1 MRSAAKLNCHLMLPV
16 VDLGPLGPGPLVPPA
31 PRGPAIVKPQ
41 KFGSSWFL
49 SIRGLGV
56 SISGRYPT
64 KKKGFHR
71 MELDDVIL
79 HVI

>member
-31 PRGPAIVKPQ
+31 PRGPAIVIAEIRE
-41 KFGSSWFL
+41 FL
-49 SIRGLGV
+49 VFVHSGV
-56 SISGRYPT
+56 GCLYLRPVVLP
-64 KKKGFHR
+64 KKKVFTR